1 MCTACFRQHPKQT
14 GTVSHDQR
22 KSSCTMSR
30 SYFPGA
36 FQLSLGNGRLKSEA
50 KCNTPGRFDIGKV
63 DQDLEECCDG
73 ILYAPVVGGERPA
86 WAMAHCRA
94 LDGRDFEGVGSSEID
109 HLLGAAAER
118 AALWRVFSASRRRSL
133 SIAPAA

>member
-1 MCTACFRQHPKQT
+1 MVALPFRSGPSEI
-14 GTVSHDQR
+14 V
-22 KSSCTMSR
+22 
-30 SYFPGA
+30 
-36 FQLSLGNGRLKSEA
+36 RLKSVV

-73 ILYAPVVGGERPA
+73 ILHAPVVGGERPT

-109 HLLGAAAER
+109 HLSGAAAER